1 MSLRV
6 QLFAP
11 SIVLLGL
18 ATVAC
23 ASAPAAPFNQLEKS
37 NLLVFRLQNYEPP
50 APAASSTTQAAPILQ
65 GLPTEIQTWIQQG
78 AQGLQQLIPPN
89 LLPNLAPSTT
99 TAQQQEVPRF
109 YGFRILGQ
117 TQVSDPD
124 LQKQLAELFGSKDHF
139 EAPKTNC
146 MYPELGVSF
155 GPGPGAPSNDFLVS
169 FSCNQV
175 QARSFP
181 WPHPYTGMTSDTVS
195 DLTQIVKKIWPA
207 G

>member
-1 MSLRV
+1 M
-6 QLFAP
+6 
-11 SIVLLGL
+11 
-18 ATVAC
+18 
-23 ASAPAAPFNQLEKS
+23 EKS

-50 APAASSTTQAAPILQ
+50 VQQPAPAATGANQLTPLIQ

-89 LLPNLAPSTT
+89 LLNQAQAAAAAPP
-99 TAQQQEVPRF
+99 AADVPRF

-124 LQKQLAELFGSKDHF
+124 LQKQLAELLGNKDHF
-139 EAPKTNC
+139 EAPKSNC
-146 MYPELGVSF
+146 MYPELGISF
-155 GPGPGAPSNDFLVS
+155 GPGAGQASNDLLIS

-181 WPHPYTGMTSDTVS
+181 WPHPYTGMKSDTVS
-195 DLTQIVKKIWPA
+195 ELTQVVKKIWP
-207 G
+207 GG